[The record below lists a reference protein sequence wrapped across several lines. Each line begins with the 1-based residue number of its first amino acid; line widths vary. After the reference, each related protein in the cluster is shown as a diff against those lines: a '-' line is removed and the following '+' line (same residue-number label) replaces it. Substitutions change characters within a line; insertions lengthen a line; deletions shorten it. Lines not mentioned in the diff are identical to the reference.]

1 MKDML
6 QGKRFL
12 GALGTSLLLALAVCG
27 PAFGQQAAQQ
37 IQVSGKVTAPDGE
50 KIRGASVRIRGTTT
64 SAITDDEGKYS
75 LTAPNDAVLVFN
87 RIGYR
92 GVGVSVGG
100 RTTIDVVME
109 RAVTVLPEVVVTGY
123 TTQKRADITG
133 AVATVDV
140 AGISQQSSTSVL
152 QRLDGQVSG
161 VTVEAGGSPGS
172 RTTVRI
178 RGVSSFQ
185 NNDPLYI
192 VDGTPVQDT
201 YLNWLNPSEIGSI
214 QVLKDASA
222 ASIYGS
228 RASNGVVII
237 ETRRGR
243 PGPRRI
249 SLDVRSGV
257 ATPTHGMDDI
267 LTLNA
272 LDYFK
277 VVKTSYENAG
287 TSVPRNIYGDPN
299 SPTVPAYI
307 WPNDGKGQ
315 SCATAGPTCTTVVDP
330 ATYKYPSTLI
340 MPGSPGTNW
349 WKAVF
354 GSGQYRDANLA
365 VSGGG
370 DDNAYHV
377 SFNVLDQQG
386 TAAFTRMQRGGV
398 RINTAFNMG
407 RTSVGENV
415 TVSRERHYGG
425 LDDDALGED
434 NIIGKNIMQQPVVP
448 VYDINGYFASGKAVG
463 LSNLTNPLKIADSH
477 QHDISTNDRI
487 FGNVFAGFD
496 AAHDLSLK
504 TRLGF
509 NLGQNSFHGFSPTT
523 PENSEVTDVNGINE
537 NYNLFTEWT
546 WSNTLNWTRTV
557 SQHNLAVLLGQEA
570 SRNTNRFEAGS
581 CAKLLNT
588 AVDSRYIQDALCDP
602 TTKNVTSSGGRSA
615 LLSVFG
621 KADYNYGERYYL
633 SFTVRR
639 DGSSRFATENR
650 WGTFPAVGAGWRL
663 SRESFFPK
671 GTFSNAMLRFG
682 YGVTGNQQIPSG
694 RIVSQFGGDRG
705 DTFYDI
711 GGTSTTIRPGFKQTA
726 IGNTHLK
733 WEEQRS
739 ANVGL
744 DLEFLEGRGTFSAD
758 FYRRNTNNLLFDP
771 RTPAT
776 ASSASPRI
784 INIGKMRNTGI
795 DFSIGYHNTIGTGT

>member
-1 MKDML
+1 MNDML

-12 GALGTSLLLALAVCG
+12 GAVGMSVLLALVLCG
-27 PAFGQQAAQQ
+27 TALGQQPAPGQQ
-37 IQVSGKVTAPDGE
+37 IDVSGRVTAPDGE
-50 KIRGASVRIRGTTT
+50 RIRGASVRIRGTTT

-140 AGISQQSSTSVL
+140 AGIQQQTSTSVL
-152 QRLDGQVSG
+152 QRLDGQVPG

-201 YLNWLNPSEIGSI
+201 YLNWLSPSEIGSI

-243 PGPRRI
+243 PGPRRV
-249 SLDVRSGV
+249 SLDVRTGV

-287 TSVPRNIYGDPN
+287 TAVPRNIYGDPN
-299 SPTVPAYI
+299 NPTVPAYI

-315 SCATAGPTCTTVVDP
+315 SCSAAGPTCTTVVDP
-330 ATYKYPSTLI
+330 ASYKYPSTLI

-370 DDNAYHV
+370 EDNAYHV
-377 SFNVLDQQG
+377 SFNFLDQEG
-386 TAAFTRMQRGGV
+386 TAAFTRLQRGGV

-415 TVSRERHYGG
+415 AIPRERPYGG
-425 LDDDALGED
+425 VEDDALGED

-463 LSNLTNPLKIADSH
+463 LSNLTNPLKIAYSG
-477 QHDISTNDRI
+477 QNNIATNDRM
-487 FGNVFAGFD
+487 FGNVFGGFD
-496 AAHDLSLK
+496 AHHGISLK
-504 TRLGF
+504 TRFGF
-509 NLGQNSFHGFSPTT
+509 NLSQNSYHGFSPTT
-523 PENSEVTDVNGINE
+523 PENSEVTSVDGINE
-537 NYNLFTEWT
+537 NYRLQTEWT
-546 WSNTLNWTRTV
+546 WTNTLNYLRTFG
-557 SQHNLAVLLGQEA
+557 QHSLTVLLGHEA
-570 SRNTNRFEAGS
+570 NEFTERFEAGN
-581 CAKLLNT
+581 CANLLYESL
-588 AVDSRYIQDALCDP
+588 DSRYITDALCDP
-602 TTKNVTSSGGRSA
+602 TTKNVSSSGGKST
-615 LLSVFG
+615 LLSFFG
-621 KADYNYGERYYL
+621 KADYNFADRYYL
-633 SFTVRR
+633 NFTLRR
-639 DGSSRFATENR
+639 DGSSHFAAENR
-650 WGTFPAVGAGWRL
+650 WATFPAVGAGWRL
-663 SRESFFPK
+663 SRESFMRNSP
-671 GTFSNAMLRFG
+671 FSNVMLRFG
-682 YGVTGNQQIPSG
+682 WGVTGNQLIPPG
-694 RIVSQFGGDRG
+694 RIVSTYG
-705 DTFYDI
+705 
-711 GGTSTTIRPGFKQTA
+711 
-726 IGNTHLK
+726 
-733 WEEQRS
+733 
-739 ANVGL
+739 
-744 DLEFLEGRGTFSAD
+744 
-758 FYRRNTNNLLFDP
+758 
-771 RTPAT
+771 
-776 ASSASPRI
+776 
-784 INIGKMRNTGI
+784 
-795 DFSIGYHNTIGTGT
+795 

>member
-12 GALGTSLLLALAVCG
+12 GAVGMSVVLTLVICAT
-27 PAFGQQAAQQ
+27 AFGQQQ

-64 SAITDDEGKYS
+64 SAVTDDEGKYS
-75 LTAPNDAVLVFN
+75 LTAPSDAVLVFN

-92 GVGVSVGG
+92 GVGLSVGG
-100 RTTIDVVME
+100 RATIDVVME

-123 TTQKRADITG
+123 TTQRRADITG

-140 AGISQQSSTSVL
+140 AGISQQTSTSVL

-249 SLDVRSGV
+249 SLDVRTGV

-277 VVKTSYENAG
+277 VVKTAYENAG
-287 TSVPRNIYGDPN
+287 TAVPRNIYGDPN
-299 SPTVPAYI
+299 NPSVPAYI

-315 SCATAGPTCTTVVDP
+315 SCSAAGPTCTTVVDP
-330 ATYKYPSTLI
+330 TTYKYPSTLI

-370 DDNAYHV
+370 EDNAYHV
-377 SFNVLDQQG
+377 SFNYLDQEG
-386 TAAFTRMQRGGV
+386 TAAFNRLQRGGV

-407 RTSVGENV
+407 RTSVGENI
-415 TVSRERHYGG
+415 TASRDRSYGG
-425 LDDDALGED
+425 LDDAALGGK
-434 NIIGKNIMQQPVVP
+434 NIIGQNIMQQPGGP
-448 VYDINGYFASGKAVG
+448 GYHINGDFASGEAG
-463 LSNLTNPLKIADSH
+463 RPPHPTNPPQLSSAAPDH
-477 QHDISTNDRI
+477 NSTDDRI

-504 TRLGF
+504 TRLGL
-509 NLGQNSFHGFSPTT
+509 NLGHNSFHGFSPTT
-523 PENSEVTDVNGINE
+523 PENSQVTDVNGINE
-537 NYNLFTEWT
+537 NYNVFTDGT
-546 WSNTLNWTRTV
+546 WSNTLNYTPLRT
-557 SQHNLAVLLGQEA
+557 Q
-570 SRNTNRFEAGS
+570 
-581 CAKLLNT
+581 
-588 AVDSRYIQDALCDP
+588 P
-602 TTKNVTSSGGRSA
+602 
-615 LLSVFG
+615 
-621 KADYNYGERYYL
+621 
-633 SFTVRR
+633 
-639 DGSSRFATENR
+639 
-650 WGTFPAVGAGWRL
+650 
-663 SRESFFPK
+663 
-671 GTFSNAMLRFG
+671 
-682 YGVTGNQQIPSG
+682 
-694 RIVSQFGGDRG
+694 
-705 DTFYDI
+705 
-711 GGTSTTIRPGFKQTA
+711 
-726 IGNTHLK
+726 
-733 WEEQRS
+733 
-739 ANVGL
+739 
-744 DLEFLEGRGTFSAD
+744 
-758 FYRRNTNNLLFDP
+758 
-771 RTPAT
+771 
-776 ASSASPRI
+776 
-784 INIGKMRNTGI
+784 
-795 DFSIGYHNTIGTGT
+795 

>member
-1 MKDML
+1 MNDML

-12 GALGTSLLLALAVCG
+12 GAVGMSVLLALVLCG
-27 PAFGQQAAQQ
+27 TALAQQPAPGQQ
-37 IQVSGKVTAPDGE
+37 IEVSGRVTAPDGE
-50 KIRGASVRIRGTTT
+50 RIRGASVRIRGTTT
-64 SAITDDEGKYS
+64 SAVTDDEGKYS
-75 LTAPNDAVLVFN
+75 LTAPGDAVLVFN

-140 AGISQQSSTSVL
+140 AGIQQQTSTSVL

-287 TSVPRNIYGDPN
+287 TAVPTNIYGDPN
-299 SPTVPAYI
+299 NPTVPAYI

-315 SCATAGPTCTTVVDP
+315 SCSAAGPTCTTVVDP

-370 DDNAYHV
+370 EDNAYHV
-377 SFNVLDQQG
+377 SFNFLDQQG

-463 LSNLTNPLKIADSH
+463 LSNLTNPLKIADAH

-523 PENSEVTDVNGINE
+523 PENSEVTDVDAARVQPRSE
-537 NYNLFTEWT
+537 FLPW
-546 WSNTLNWTRTV
+546 V
-557 SQHNLAVLLGQEA
+557 LAHHA
-570 SRNTNRFEAGS
+570 
-581 CAKLLNT
+581 
-588 AVDSRYIQDALCDP
+588 
-602 TTKNVTSSGGRSA
+602 
-615 LLSVFG
+615 
-621 KADYNYGERYYL
+621 
-633 SFTVRR
+633 
-639 DGSSRFATENR
+639 
-650 WGTFPAVGAGWRL
+650 
-663 SRESFFPK
+663 RE
-671 GTFSNAMLRFG
+671 L
-682 YGVTGNQQIPSG
+682 
-694 RIVSQFGGDRG
+694 GGDRRQRHQRELQPVHG
-705 DTFYDI
+705 VDLEQHAQLYAHAQPAQS
-711 GGTSTTIRPGFKQTA
+711 GSVVRPGSDQEHEPVRGRKLREPAQPRRGLA
-726 IGNTHLK
+726 LHPGCPV
-733 WEEQRS
+733 RS
-739 ANVGL
+739 
-744 DLEFLEGRGTFSAD
+744 DHQERQQ
-758 FYRRNTNNLLFDP
+758 
-771 RTPAT
+771 
-776 ASSASPRI
+776 
-784 INIGKMRNTGI
+784 
-795 DFSIGYHNTIGTGT
+795 